1 MARTAAISIFG
12 LDRLSRRAGELSQA
26 AARQLLPVL
35 GVAGRAGLGSLE
47 LPLAMVAAALVGPLL
62 LSIIGLSAGQ
72 WRLLGSGAGRGAGRL
87 AVASGRG
94 SAALGGLLMR
104 SWQRAH
110 RMRGA

>member
-1 MARTAAISIFG
+1 MI
-12 LDRLSRRAGELSQA
+12 
-26 AARQLLPVL
+26 
-35 GVAGRAGLGSLE
+35 
-47 LPLAMVAAALVGPLL
+47 AAALVGPLL

-104 SWQRAH
+104 SWQRGARAH
-110 RMRGA
+110 GGSRAGSTDCRFARNGRLSRGSARS